1 LVDVQSSSYETPLII
16 GEGTS
21 EFRWRQSPELANVR
35 ELSMEGRELAIVVAA
50 HPDDETLALGGAI
63 AAMAASGMA
72 VIVVTASD
80 GEASHPL
87 STTVTPDELRALRRS
102 ESRRALR
109 VLADG
114 HPGNVLNVQLHL
126 RDGHLAALQEDLT
139 YQLLKYLTPKD
150 LCFATW
156 EFDGHPDHEAV
167 GRAAKVASEESG
179 ARLLQYPVWM
189 WHWATP
195 DERSIPW
202 DRARRIELSDVHQQR
217 KQSALECYTTQILPI
232 GDALGDEAIVAPTD
246 LLHFQRP
253 FEVVFE

>member
-1 LVDVQSSSYETPLII
+1 VVDVQASSYETPRIN
-16 GEGTS
+16 GVGTS
-21 EFRWRQSPELANVR
+21 EFRWRQSQTLANLPEL
-35 ELSMEGRELAIVVAA
+35 SIDGHELAIVVAP
-50 HPDDETLALGGAI
+50 HPDDETLALGGLI
-63 AAMAASGMA
+63 ASMTANGMA

-80 GEASHPL
+80 GEGSHPL
-87 STTVTPDELRALRRS
+87 SVTVTPDELRALRRG
-102 ESRRALR
+102 ESRRALH

-114 HPGNVLNVQLHL
+114 QPGNVLNVQLHL
-126 RDGHLAALQEDLT
+126 RDGHLAAVQEDLT
-139 YQLLKYLTPKD
+139 EQLLKYLTPQD

-167 GRAAKVASEESG
+167 GRAAKKASELSG
-179 ARLLQYPVWM
+179 ARLLEYPVWT

-202 DRARRIELSDVHQQR
+202 DRARRVELSDESQQR
-217 KQSALECYTTQILPI
+217 KQRALECYQSQILPI
-232 GDALGDEAIVAPTD
+232 GDAFGDEAIVAPTD

>member
-1 LVDVQSSSYETPLII
+1 MVDLQADSFQTPLIRRA
-16 GEGTS
+16 GTS
-21 EFRWRQSPELANVR
+21 EFWWRQSPTLTNLP
-35 ELSMEGRELAIVVAA
+35 ELSIDGHDLAIVVAP
-50 HPDDETLALGGAI
+50 HPDDETLALGGTI
-63 AAMAASGMA
+63 AAMTARGMA

-87 STTVTPDELRALRRS
+87 STTVTPDELRALRRA
-102 ESRRALR
+102 ESRSALR

-126 RDGHLAALQEDLT
+126 RDGRLAAVQEDLT
-139 YQLLKYLTPKD
+139 DQLLKYLSPQD

-167 GRAAKVASEESG
+167 GRAAKKASERSG
-179 ARLLQYPVWM
+179 ARLLQYPVWT

-202 DRARRIELSDVHQQR
+202 DRARRIELSDHDQQR
-217 KQSALECYTTQILPI
+217 KQSALECYETQILPI
-232 GDALGDEAIVAPTD
+232 GDALGDEAIVAPSD